1 MKYREP
7 AMQFYFRQFSGDE
20 SVASMD
26 LDAVGAH
33 ILLMCYAGA
42 SKHQFKIEF
51 CDEKIRRILRGVSD
65 ENWIRIKQQ
74 LLSAWEVSEDG
85 KWLIQNGMKRSL
97 SKRKA
102 FCDKQREKANARWA
116 NTKRIPKVCQSDT
129 KGIPKTCST
138 STSTFAS
145 TSTVLDPN
153 GSNMIPPHTP
163 NGVFGGAASQPTP
176 LEPKKI
182 PLAPKLLV
190 TELEHEKLLEE
201 FGSESVKY
209 YTQVCSDYLLAK
221 GRMMKS
227 PAAFMRNW
235 IRRDIAECKG
245 FYYHKF
251 QNGVKTQK
259 EKNLEYFK
267 NRMEELKNEPQESH
281 EMLNK
286 LKLD

>member
-1 MKYREP
+1 MNNAEVLFEQTTNKRRTK
-7 AMQFYFRQFSGDE
+7 MNS
-20 SVASMD
+20 SSASSS
-26 LDAVGAH
+26 
-33 ILLMCYAGA
+33 A
-42 SKHQFKIEF
+42 SAI
-51 CDEKIRRILRGVSD
+51 
-65 ENWIRIKQQ
+65 
-74 LLSAWEVSEDG
+74 
-85 KWLIQNGMKRSL
+85 M
-97 SKRKA
+97 
-102 FCDKQREKANARWA
+102 
-116 NTKRIPKVCQSDT
+116 
-129 KGIPKTCST
+129 
-138 STSTFAS
+138 
-145 TSTVLDPN
+145 LDPN
-153 GSNMIPPHTP
+153 GSNIPPHTP

-182 PLAPKLLV
+182 PLAPKLSI

-221 GRMMKS
+221 GRVMKS